1 MCCGRPP
8 RVVDNYSAA
17 KRFPIWLVPACSYL
31 ALPGLPEWGRR
42 QALGLPSF
50 RLHRH
55 CLLSEP
61 PALQSGLPGT
71 PHLGLRGLACCSC
84 SHPEL
89 SEMAPGVGQVLWDP
103 GEPAGWSSG
112 SCTLK
117 SQPGRSTVS
126 EESSRGRLGKEGKG
140 HFRAAY
146 AKMPMENVVDTL
158 KCYPTQWLRHML

>member
-1 MCCGRPP
+1 M
-8 RVVDNYSAA
+8 D
-17 KRFPIWLVPACSYL
+17 
-31 ALPGLPEWGRR
+31 ALPVWLIITLLLNDLPFG
-42 QALGLPSF
+42 PS
-50 RLHRH
+50 RLVHTWP
-55 CLLSEP
+55 CLACPSGGGDGPWAFPPSGCTDTVSCQNP

-71 PHLGLRGLACCSC
+71 PYMGLRGLACRSW

-103 GEPAGWSSG
+103 GDPAGWSSG

-117 SQPGRSTVS
+117 SQPGRSAVS
-126 EESSRGRLGKEGKG
+126 EESSRGRLGKEGEV

-158 KCYPTQWLRHML
+158 KCYPKQWIRHVIV